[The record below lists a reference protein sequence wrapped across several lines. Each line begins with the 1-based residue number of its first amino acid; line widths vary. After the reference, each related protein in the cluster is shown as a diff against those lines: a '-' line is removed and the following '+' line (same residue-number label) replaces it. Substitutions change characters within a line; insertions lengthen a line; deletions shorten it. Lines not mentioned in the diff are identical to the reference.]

1 MKLKYS
7 WAVWLWTIQAL
18 TGLALVLYIVIHT
31 IDNGAILISP
41 KNYEDML
48 HLWHSM
54 PGWFYVLMVLG
65 LTAVFI
71 VHMLNGIRIAS
82 NPYKQIDISSKHAW
96 MLKHPGTYFWLI
108 QVLTGSIVAIFAV
121 WHLIVQHGSV
131 STMTS
136 AQSAIRIT
144 PTIFLLYTIF
154 LAAVMYHAF
163 NGCRSVLIKLGIMTD
178 KAKESILVGLVALA
192 FYAFFFTGVLSMGKF
207 LLSHHEY
214 SQAPPKVEISN
225 EQAENQSPID
235 STVVSPPPQ
244 TAIPDAANSATSQPD
259 ESTESDTNLNTEGSD

>member
-7 WAVWLWTIQAL
+7 WAVWLWAIQAL

-31 IDNGAILISP
+31 IDNGAILISRES
-41 KNYEDML
+41 YEDML
-48 HLWHSM
+48 HKWHSL
-54 PGWFYVLMVLG
+54 PGWFYLLMVLG
-65 LTAVFI
+65 LVAIFV

-82 NPYKQIDISSKHAW
+82 NPYKQIDIASKHAW

-108 QVLTGSIVAIFAV
+108 QVVTGSIVAIFAV

-131 STMTS
+131 STMTV
-136 AQSAIRIT
+136 AQSAIRVT
-144 PTIFLLYTIF
+144 PTVFLVYTIF

-178 KAKESILVGLVALA
+178 KVKESLLVGLVALA
-192 FYAFFFTGVLSMGKF
+192 FIAFFFTGVLSIGKF
-207 LLSHHEY
+207 MISHREY
-214 SQAPPKVEISN
+214 SQTPPAVEISN

-235 STVVSPPPQ
+235 STVISPPPQ
-244 TAIPDAANSATSQPD
+244 SVTPDAANSTTVQPGN
-259 ESTESDTNLNTEGSD
+259 STEGEKNQTTEGSD